1 MSIKK
6 RKERDPFN
14 ETNMDFKARLSMIDT
29 KETIATMKFIGC
41 RNRSVFVAMA
51 IKEFNKIHGQ

>member
-1 MSIKK
+1 MATK
-6 RKERDPFN
+6 RTKERDPFN
-14 ETNMDFKARLSMIDT
+14 EDNRDFKARLTISET